1 MPAKLDSCV
10 EQLKKQLRTDHPKW
24 SAEKVNE
31 VAWATCVK
39 STGLSPEDEEGIAV
53 NNEEIKW
60 TSSVTVHESF
70 DSAMSTVKRPQ
81 VKVIHG
87 LEESRLE
94 NLQETAT
101 DVASNESHFFIVGE
115 AIHATTTANMHTYL
129 AEELEASAGTL
140 VGVPV
145 MVDHGKTSESVAGKV
160 LVSTWEDRA
169 GLDGTVSYV
178 ARVRKSHPVSEAV
191 RVGDISTV
199 SIGAT
204 AEHIECSVCGED
216 MRTCAHHIG
225 QSYEMDGEEKLAT
238 AIGRGLTFRELSV
251 TPFPADTRANARVS
265 HNSLFSAME
274 MLVESH
280 EYKPQLQ
287 KAGVN
292 KKMSEDNNNEELAT
306 VTSALDEAKGEIE
319 QLHKDKEEARLKVE
333 QFQKREKAAL
343 AERVFEM
350 EVAANVSKS
359 EDELARKTELT
370 QMSPEVLSE
379 KIRDLKK
386 FSDITEKMTPPTS
399 KAVLSDAPEKVES
412 MKDPLVYPREDVK
425 AGLRQALGGMRT
437 SEYARSVSRRWAL
450 DAQNPMS
457 QEYRAL
463 VKKNISEVLT
473 GGNE

>member
-10 EQLKKQLRTDHPKW
+10 EQLKKQLRTDHPDW
-24 SAEKVNE
+24 SAEKISE

-53 NNEEIKW
+53 NNEEMKW
-60 TSSVTVHESF
+60 TSNVSVHESF
-70 DSAMSTVKRPQ
+70 NSAMSTVKRPQ

-94 NLQETAT
+94 NLQETTA

-129 AEELEASAGTL
+129 AEELESSAETL

-145 MVDHGKTSESVAGKV
+145 MVDHAKTSENVAGKV

-178 ARVRKSHPVSEAV
+178 ARIRKTHPVSEAV

-199 SIGAT
+199 SIGAS
-204 AEHIECSVCGED
+204 AEHIECSICGDD

-251 TPFPADTRANARVS
+251 TPFPADTRASARVN

-292 KKMSEDNNNEELAT
+292 KKMSEDNNEELAT

-386 FSDITEKMTPPTS
+386 FSDITEKMNPPTS
-399 KAVLSDAPEKVES
+399 KAVLSDAPVKTEPV
-412 MKDPLVYPREDVK
+412 KDPLVYAREDVK

-437 SEYARSVSRRWAL
+437 SDYARTVSRKWAL
-450 DAQNPMS
+450 DSQNPMS

-473 GGNE
+473 GGNK